1 MSHFGP
7 RTLPAILVDEI
18 NAAYEHMLKNDV
30 RNRFVNDLAS
40 LKTGAS

>member
-7 RTLPAILVDEI
+7 RTLPAILMDEI
-18 NAAYEHMLKNDV
+18 NAAHERMLKNDV
-30 RNRFVNDLAS
+30 RNHFAIDLAS